1 MDTTALVTEMERRV
15 IAHVDM
21 DAFYCQVRA
30 FMAMHPAAAQHARAL
45 LPSMPALCGCRRLRE
60 PRWWSKRRRVDSL

>member
-45 LPSMPALCGCRRLRE
+45 RLPQASRTQVVEQAE
-60 PRWWSKRRRVDSL
+60 QS